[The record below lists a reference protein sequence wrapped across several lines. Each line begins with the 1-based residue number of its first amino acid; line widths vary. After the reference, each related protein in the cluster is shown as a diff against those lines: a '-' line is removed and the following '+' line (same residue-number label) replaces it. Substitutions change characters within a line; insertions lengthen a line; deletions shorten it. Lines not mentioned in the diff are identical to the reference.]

1 MEFVPQHTPVGLDE
15 FTRGYFEAV
24 EWLLDDGVNRDKI
37 KGFSRDAVKRGAADC
52 AQFQRDN
59 AARLAVYR
67 HATGRSYTHAGH
79 DFYLSRNGHGT
90 GFWDRVVQPW
100 QVETLQA
107 LHTAARDAGETYH
120 EVYRG
125 RIVQY

>member
-1 MEFVPQHTPVGLDE
+1 MEFVPEHTPAGLDE

-24 EWLLDDGVNRDKI
+24 EWLLDDDIDRGKI
-37 KGFSRDAVKRGAADC
+37 RGFSRDAVKRGKADC
-52 AQFQRDN
+52 ARFQVEYTEL
-59 AARLAVYR
+59 LAVYR
-67 HATGRSYTHAGH
+67 EATGRDDACAGH
-79 DFYLSRNGHGT
+79 DLYLSRNGHGS

-120 EVYRG
+120 EVSRG